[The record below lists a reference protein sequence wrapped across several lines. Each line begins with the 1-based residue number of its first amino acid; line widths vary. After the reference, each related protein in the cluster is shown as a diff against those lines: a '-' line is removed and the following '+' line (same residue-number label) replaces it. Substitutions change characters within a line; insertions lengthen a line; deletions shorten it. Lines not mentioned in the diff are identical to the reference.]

1 MSKYRNKYTKKEIA
15 EMQKEQN
22 EELYGMSEYE
32 QAIYF
37 EEKEEEEIE
46 ELLKE

>member
-1 MSKYRNKYTKKEIA
+1 MSNYKNQYTKKEIA

-22 EELYGMSEYE
+22 EELYSMSEYE
-32 QAIYF
+32 LECYF
-37 EEKEEEEIE
+37 EDKEEEEKE